1 MVINIVTTMENT
13 DQQFATSTS
22 LEGEQ
27 QESKIFYGHSLARV
41 NPIKVALG
49 NAAAEPRTL
58 DELRREQAK
67 IEQQIRDSAG
77 TDRWLRALNKKQKHL
92 SEAIKDKEIARGF
105 VTGSLDLVP
114 GIPVKRK
121 QGDWRFELVF
131 ADHCEAG
138 EAKRRTKTEL
148 RRAMRAHRM
157 NLNFDGTRG
166 EIRAKSED

>member
-1 MVINIVTTMENT
+1 MI
-13 DQQFATSTS
+13 QP
-22 LEGEQ
+22 
-27 QESKIFYGHSLARV
+27 LARV

-49 NAAAEPRTL
+49 RAAAEPRTL
-58 DELRREQAK
+58 EELRRKQIE

-77 TDRWLRALNKKQKHL
+77 TDHQLRALNKEKKHL
-92 SEAIKDKEIARGF
+92 SEAIRDKEIARGF
-105 VTGSLDLVP
+105 VNGSLDLVP
-114 GIPVKRK
+114 GIPVKCK

-131 ADHCEAG
+131 ADRCESG
-138 EAKRRTKTEL
+138 EAKRRAKTEL